1 MKGLRMKRITENYS
15 SLAEMVNTKIGWSA
29 LPSYLGKYEKLNW
42 YVPIPEKIIPHRQFF
57 IIHRPEFSVTPWFK
71 NLVLEIQSCF

>member
-42 YVPIPEKIIPHRQFF
+42 YVSDFHKKLSLTVSF
-57 IIHRPEFSVTPWFK
+57 
-71 NLVLEIQSCF
+71 L